1 MFLKDFYKINNKERN
16 KVRFISRL
24 RKQGKEIALWLP
36 VPMHSYLLPL
46 STYLTQMTDMMSLYW
61 HIIIIQSCWWILGF
75 IPVGVHSVGLAT
87 SSVTSINHCSIMQS
101 TFTTIITSLFEFISP
116 SLIPLA
122 PDFFLNH
129 FHSFASIRMPS

>member
-46 STYLTQMTDMMSLYW
+46 STYLTQMTDMMSLY
-61 HIIIIQSCWWILGF
+61 
-75 IPVGVHSVGLAT
+75 
-87 SSVTSINHCSIMQS
+87 
-101 TFTTIITSLFEFISP
+101 
-116 SLIPLA
+116 
-122 PDFFLNH
+122 
-129 FHSFASIRMPS
+129 